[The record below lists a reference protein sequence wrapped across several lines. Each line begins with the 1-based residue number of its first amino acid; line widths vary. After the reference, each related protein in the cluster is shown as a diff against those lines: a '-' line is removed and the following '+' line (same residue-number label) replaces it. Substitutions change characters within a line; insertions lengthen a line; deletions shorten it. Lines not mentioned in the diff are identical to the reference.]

1 MLNKCQPCCHIL
13 HHSLQ
18 LWWSSDEPGPPSLP
32 KRRRRKPHEMQ
43 KRVLPLFKDTTRHGF
58 FCPYVTPVTQAG
70 LGGIRIQERGQVH
83 EPRKESSV
91 QGSSTA
97 RHRTQRPAR
106 ERAEGDEHGRLVN
119 TVGACLPA
127 AERATGALDSP
138 ATPIQ
143 GHLNGWPR
151 GALLWIVD
159 RGFGYRFPDFS

>member
-1 MLNKCQPCCHIL
+1 MNLALPPCPNVVVESLMKCKSVYYL
-13 HHSLQ
+13 YS
-18 LWWSSDEPGPPSLP
+18 
-32 KRRRRKPHEMQ
+32 K
-43 KRVLPLFKDTTRHGF
+43 TRLAMAF

-70 LGGIRIQERGQVH
+70 FGGIRIQERGQVH